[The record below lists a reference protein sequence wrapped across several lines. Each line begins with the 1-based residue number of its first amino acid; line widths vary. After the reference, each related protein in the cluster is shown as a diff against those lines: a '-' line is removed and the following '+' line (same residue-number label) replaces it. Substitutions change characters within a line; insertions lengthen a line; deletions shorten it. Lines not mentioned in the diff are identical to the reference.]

1 MRTTQISILLAAF
14 VLNLA
19 AAALL
24 FSQSL
29 APDEVRVSSRPFV
42 PQSSTALRVT
52 SQFVEVGAVVR
63 DTRGRAIAG
72 LKQSDFQILD
82 ENKPQTIATFSIETL
97 TTNEPLS
104 DSSPASS
111 SASPTAASA
120 PTPAP
125 ASRRPRNV
133 AIYFDDIHTDSG
145 DFERAKIA
153 ASSLVKTGVQTNDRL
168 AIFTGSSTVTLAFT
182 TDSAKV
188 LDAISH
194 LQPHPR
200 MSPNG
205 VLGCPKITPYD
216 SYLMVD
222 NLDPVVKARVYDESV
237 RCNCDSGEPDP
248 SCAQTAQKLAD
259 MKAQETWSLALQ
271 LSKITFGTLNGVIA
285 ALSHLEGDRIL
296 VFASGGY
303 VSDGIELGQQQD
315 ALISQALRAG
325 VIVNS
330 LDLKGL
336 YAEGPGGGID
346 SLKDLNKNTDG
357 MSSYEVMYDSIIRGQ
372 RLTAMNSSLSEMSL
386 GTGGYFFQN
395 NNDLGAGFHR
405 LADAPAVEYVMT
417 YSPAGLKSD
426 GKFHKIQVKLASQ
439 NSYAIESRRGYFA
452 PTKESEKSAHAAAEA
467 AAQSPEQKFQREAA
481 SEETLSDLS
490 AALSAQPARDKDGA
504 SVVNVAI
511 HVDISQL
518 NFQPEKD
525 RHVQQLNFIVAL
537 YDDNGNF
544 VAGKQGQMNLALKD
558 VSYERFLKTGIDAR
572 FSLAAAAG
580 SYRIRAV
587 TREAVANKMAAASR
601 KIEVQ

>member
-1 MRTTQISILLAAF
+1 MHRSRPAVLAAALA
-14 VLNLA
+14 LNLG

-42 PQSSTALRVT
+42 PQSATALRVT

-82 ENKPQTIATFSIETL
+82 DNKPQTIATFSIETL
-97 TTNEPLS
+97 TSNEPPP
-104 DSSPASS
+104 DSSPATS
-111 SASPTAASA
+111 SASPTAAA
-120 PTPAP
+120 PAP
-125 ASRRPRNV
+125 SSRRPRNV

-153 ASSLVKTGVQTNDRL
+153 ASSLVKNGVQSNDRL

-188 LDAISH
+188 VDAISH

-237 RCNCDSGEPDP
+237 RCNCDSAEPDP

-285 ALSHLEGDRIL
+285 ALSHFDGDRIL

-346 SLKDLNKNTDG
+346 SLKDLNKNTDS

-372 RLTAMNSSLSEMSL
+372 RLTAMTSSMGEMSL

-417 YSPAGLKSD
+417 YSPASLKTD

-439 NSYAIESRRGYFA
+439 NSYAIESRRGYYA
-452 PTKESEKSAHAAAEA
+452 PTKESQKAEVAAAA
-467 AAQSPEQKFQREAA
+467 AAQPSPEQKFEREAT
-481 SEETLSDLS
+481 SEGVLEDLPAQLS
-490 AALSAQPARDKDGA
+490 AHAARDATGA
-504 SVVNVAI
+504 SVLNVDI
-511 HVDISQL
+511 HVDLSKI
-518 NFQPEKD
+518 NFQQQKD

-537 YDDNGNF
+537 FDD
-544 VAGKQGQMNLALKD
+544 K
-558 VSYERFLKTGIDAR
+558 
-572 FSLAAAAG
+572 
-580 SYRIRAV
+580 
-587 TREAVANKMAAASR
+587 AN
-601 KIEVQ
+601 